1 MKMSTEEQ
9 MKNLKS
15 VHFDIQR
22 FADEAANET
31 VEIEEEILKEE
42 PVATDNANGEEDVQ
56 FTDGTTAVEE
66 PVEDEEEVK
75 RKTTKAFSERLKQE
89 KKLLEHQ
96 IKEENDKKLEKIAKS
111 RGFDSWQELEEYDKK
126 EKLQTMGINDP
137 EAFNSVLDDAIS
149 NNPIVQEAKQIL
161 ESQKQKEQDTII
173 TEAITEI
180 SKIDPEIKS
189 IKDLIALDNY
199 EEFYALVQR
208 GYSLP
213 DAYKVFAFDKITG
226 KKADSAAQNVIRNI
240 DSKGH
245 LKTVAGNKTN
255 EIVIPDEILASYKKN
270 MPDMTDDEIRKHYN
284 SFLNNVN

>member
-1 MKMSTEEQ
+1 

-31 VEIEEEILKEE
+31 VGIEEEILKEDS
-42 PVATDNANGEEDVQ
+42 VATDNANGEEDVQ

-89 KKLLEHQ
+89 KKLLERQ
-96 IKEENDKKLEKIAKS
+96 LEEKKNKELDEIAKS
-111 RGFDSWQELEEYDKK
+111 RGFDNWKELQDYDKK

-137 EAFNSVLDDAIS
+137 DAFNNVLNDAIS

-161 ESQKQKEQDTII
+161 ESQKQKEQEEII
-173 TEAITEI
+173 SQAVTEI
-180 SKIDPEIKS
+180 NKLDPDIKS
-189 IKDLIALDNY
+189 IQDIIKLENY
-199 EEFYALVQR
+199 DEFYGLVTK

-213 DAYKVFAFDKITG
+213 DAYKVVAFDKIAG

-284 SFLNNVN
+284 KFLNNIK